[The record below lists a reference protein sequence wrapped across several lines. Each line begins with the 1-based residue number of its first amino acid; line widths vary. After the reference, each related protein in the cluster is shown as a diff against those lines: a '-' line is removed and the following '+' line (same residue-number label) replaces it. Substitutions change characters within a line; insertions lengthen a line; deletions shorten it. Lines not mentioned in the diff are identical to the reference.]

1 MSLEKTAIYRSGK
14 LQGVS
19 HKWFA
24 VLVGMALRL
33 QLAALNLQLHSLGS
47 SCARL
52 PMTASPLLTAFLPI
66 ALGII
71 MLGLGL
77 SLTLADFARVV
88 KYPKPVLIGL
98 ACQILLLPF
107 ICFLIANGFGL
118 APALAVG
125 LMLLAASPGGTTA
138 NLFSHLAHGDV
149 ALNITLTAVNSLIA
163 ILTMPLLVNLSLA
176 WFMESDQAIPL
187 QFAKVLQV
195 FAIVLLPVGLG
206 MLIRRYAPAFAARM
220 ERPMKGVAALF
231 LAFTIVL
238 ALVKDWATVV
248 EYAPLVGV
256 AALLFN
262 LLSLSV
268 GYFVPRLLHIPKRQ
282 AIAIGMEIGIHNGTL
297 AIALALSPSLLN
309 NATMAVPAA
318 IYSLIMFFTAAA
330 FGWLVS
336 RGHAAAAPATERE
349 AAR

>member
-1 MSLEKTAIYRSGK
+1 
-14 LQGVS
+14 
-19 HKWFA
+19 
-24 VLVGMALRL
+24 
-33 QLAALNLQLHSLGS
+33 
-47 SCARL
+47 
-52 PMTASPLLTAFLPI
+52 MTASPLLTAFLPV

-71 MLGLGL
+71 MFGLGL

-98 ACQILLLPF
+98 VCQIVLLPF

-176 WFMESDQAIPL
+176 YFMEADQAIPL

-195 FAIVLLPVGLG
+195 FAIVLVPVTLG
-206 MLIRRYAPAFAARM
+206 MLVRRLTPAFAARM
-220 ERPMKGVAALF
+220 EKPMKLVAALF
-231 LAFTIVL
+231 LAGTVIL
-238 ALVKDWATVV
+238 ALVKDWQTVV
-248 EYAPLVGV
+248 EYAPLVGA

-262 LLSLSV
+262 LLSLTL
-268 GYFVPRLLHIPKRQ
+268 GYWVPRVLKIPKRQ

-297 AIALALSPSLLN
+297 AIALALSPTLLN
-309 NATMAVPAA
+309 NSTMAIPAA
-318 IYSLIMFFTAAA
+318 LYSLIMFFTAAG
-330 FGWLVS
+330 FGWWVS
-336 RGHAAAAPATERE
+336 RSPARAAVLD
-349 AAR
+349 